1 METENLIDFLNTD
14 VVPLLKTIKP
24 TKPNENTSKS
34 KELNLYDLIKQ
45 LYITKQE
52 INDPVKYY
60 DLFEDIA
67 ARIKENGYYINP
79 NEKSIDAKFLENL
92 ITQNKKQK
100 ELLKPP
106 VKIEPESE
114 PQPITQINYI
124 PDYLDLFNKISFSGY
139 SFGEKEVLLLNNSL
153 RNLSIAQPNGNVTFF
168 GKIYGTIKDYYIAEV
183 TEVDP
188 PENFNYDADMEKRKE
203 DGVNRN
209 VFFVT
214 NNLCEKWIELPDIK
228 PHQIA
233 EARQIRYIFTGDL
246 ERKIVSNPPFRGQ
259 EKHYL
264 RCQIAR
270 IYHGSKLVPN
280 VNHYTV
286 EDPESQFKPLTPAEK
301 QKPFSIEELTS
312 GQSWIHFPPGILK
325 CGRVSHIIE
334 PPENIDP
341 DEYKKK
347 VLLADPFDKRIKP
360 ISTDMPIKIGH
371 KIQITPWSIKQTYG
385 ELIYTNPY
393 IKLLDETQPDFDPN
407 EQKDNKVN
415 YLTVCVKSLRWPGA
429 VNFYL
434 GKESYF
440 FYFGNGQKFQENEED
455 TYAFKQFPIIPNEA
469 PERDEQPEPHFPPE
483 APVEEKKEEEPQE
496 KKEEEK
502 PPEEEENNE

>member
-168 GKIYGTIKDYYIAEV
+168 GKIYGISRDY
-183 TEVDP
+183 
-188 PENFNYDADMEKRKE
+188 
-203 DGVNRN
+203 
-209 VFFVT
+209 
-214 NNLCEKWIELPDIK
+214 
-228 PHQIA
+228 
-233 EARQIRYIFTGDL
+233 
-246 ERKIVSNPPFRGQ
+246 
-259 EKHYL
+259 
-264 RCQIAR
+264 R
-270 IYHGSKLVPN
+270 IYH
-280 VNHYTV
+280 
-286 EDPESQFKPLTPAEK
+286 Q
-301 QKPFSIEELTS
+301 I
-312 GQSWIHFPPGILK
+312 
-325 CGRVSHIIE
+325 R
-334 PPENIDP
+334 NI
-341 DEYKKK
+341 
-347 VLLADPFDKRIKP
+347 
-360 ISTDMPIKIGH
+360 S
-371 KIQITPWSIKQTYG
+371 
-385 ELIYTNPY
+385 
-393 IKLLDETQPDFDPN
+393 
-407 EQKDNKVN
+407 
-415 YLTVCVKSLRWPGA
+415 
-429 VNFYL
+429 
-434 GKESYF
+434 
-440 FYFGNGQKFQENEED
+440 
-455 TYAFKQFPIIPNEA
+455 
-469 PERDEQPEPHFPPE
+469 
-483 APVEEKKEEEPQE
+483 
-496 KKEEEK
+496 
-502 PPEEEENNE
+502 